1 MSSLFCLFALRMKY
15 HIDLRAIPIL
25 VFLSL
30 GLTLFQTF
38 LLLHFVKKKFFESE
52 DRNNSH
58 KSGHK
63 LTKIVTH

>member
-1 MSSLFCLFALRMKY
+1 MSSLFCLLALRMKY

-38 LLLHFVKKKFFESE
+38 LLLHFVKKS
-52 DRNNSH
+52 SL
-58 KSGHK
+58 SQ
-63 LTKIVTH
+63 KIEITHIRVGTN